1 MNWYLQSGRE
11 SDVVISTQ
19 IRFSRNLEGF
29 KFNLKN
35 EKEINK
41 LKNKIKENVFGI
53 GYGLKYLELK
63 YMDDITKMSL
73 VEKNLISPEYVLNQ
87 NNIGA
92 ILINDEE
99 NICIMINDEDHLK
112 IQVFSAGF
120 ELENTLNFAIELDKK
135 IEEVLGYATNR
146 KYGYL
151 TSLPTNCGTGLNASV
166 TVHLPALEKIRNID
180 KVFYTIN
187 NFDINILGEY
197 GQDNENTQ
205 NIYQISNKK
214 TLGITEQ
221 EIIDNI
227 KIVTNKLIEQ
237 ERKTRKFLAKDT
249 IELEDTIY
257 RSYGLLNNCRKI
269 TLEEAQKLISN
280 VKLGTDLG
288 ILKEL
293 NDSKIQK
300 LSLYIKPANMQKY
313 LGEQYE
319 LLERNIKRAEVIK
332 KIIDE
337 EQIRTLITL
346 FTIIK

>member
-1 MNWYLQSGRE
+1 MNWYLQCGKE
-11 SDVVISTQ
+11 SDVVLSTR
-19 IRFSRNLEGF
+19 IRFSRNLQGF

-35 EKEINK
+35 KIEIAK

-53 GYGLKYLELK
+53 GYGLKYFELK
-63 YMDDITKMSL
+63 DMDDITKMSL
-73 VEKNLISPEYVLNQ
+73 VEKKLISPEYVLNQ
-87 NNIGA
+87 NDIGA
-92 ILINDEE
+92 ILINDDE
-99 NICIMINDEDHLK
+99 NICIMINDDDHLK

-120 ELENTLNFAIELDKK
+120 ELENTLNFAIEIDKK
-135 IEEVLGYATNR
+135 IEEVLGYATNK

-151 TSLPTNCGTGLNASV
+151 TSLPTNCGTGLKASV
-166 TVHLPALEKIRNID
+166 MVHLPALGKTRNID

-197 GQDNENTQ
+197 GQDNENAQ

-214 TLGITEQ
+214 TLGVTEQ
-221 EIIDNI
+221 EIIENLKVI
-227 KIVTNKLIEQ
+227 INKLIEQ

-288 ILKEL
+288 ILNEL

-332 KIIDE
+332 KIMVE
-337 EQIRTLITL
+337 
-346 FTIIK
+346 K